1 MNNKISLLEKKIGIN
16 FKDKKLLI
24 KSLTHKSFN
33 SNNNYEKL
41 EFLGDRV
48 LGLIISKTLL
58 EIFPEDKEGSLD
70 KKLASLV
77 NRKKCCEISKKLNL
91 ENFIVTGN
99 ARSKK
104 NKIEDKIISDACE
117 ALIGA
122 IYLDQ
127 GLSSAENVQRPQPES
142 GSLQKIRVPMKLAF
156 LFLIFFSWFYLR
168 KKLRNTAGQ
177 RFPWIDWFLGIMIC
191 LYGLILLFMILGLE
205 QRRAGLMSA
214 GCVIAGVCFVLAW
227 SRKRVKSK
235 S

>member
-16 FKDKKLLI
+16 FKNKKLLI

-33 SNNNYEKL
+33 SSNNYEKL

-58 EIFPEDKEGSLD
+58 EIFPEDNEGSLD

-91 ENFIVTGN
+91 ENFVVTGN
-99 ARSKK
+99 IQAKK

-127 GLSSAENVQRPQPES
+127 GLSSAEKFILKFWKNSLNLNIKDQVDAKTKLQEYSLKKYKILPKYKLLSNTGPRHKPVFKIGVSIES
-142 GSLQKIRVPMKLAF
+142 SKIFNASGHSKKDAEQKAAA
-156 LFLIFFSWFYLR
+156 LFL
-168 KKLRNTAGQ
+168 KK
-177 RFPWIDWFLGIMIC
+177 I
-191 LYGLILLFMILGLE
+191 GL
-205 QRRAGLMSA
+205 
-214 GCVIAGVCFVLAW
+214 
-227 SRKRVKSK
+227 
-235 S
+235 

>member
-16 FKDKKLLI
+16 FKNKKLLI

-58 EIFPEDKEGSLD
+58 EIFPDDNEGSLD

-99 ARSKK
+99 KRSKK

-127 GLSSAENVQRPQPES
+127 GLSSAEKFILKFLKNSLNLSIKDQVDAKTKLQEYSLKKYKILPKYKLLSNTGPRHKPVFKIGVSIES
-142 GSLQKIRVPMKLAF
+142 SKSFNASGHSKKDAEQKAPA
-156 LFLIFFSWFYLR
+156 LFLI
-168 KKLRNTAGQ
+168 K
-177 RFPWIDWFLGIMIC
+177 I
-191 LYGLILLFMILGLE
+191 GL
-205 QRRAGLMSA
+205 
-214 GCVIAGVCFVLAW
+214 
-227 SRKRVKSK
+227 
-235 S
+235 

>member
-1 MNNKISLLEKKIGIN
+1 MNIKISLLEKKIGIN

-33 SNNNYEKL
+33 SSNNYEKL

-104 NKIEDKIISDACE
+104 NIIEDKIISDACE

-122 IYLDQ
+122 IFLDQ
-127 GLSSAENVQRPQPES
+127 GLSSVEKFILKFWKSSLNLNIKDQVDAKTKLQEYSLKKYKTLPKYKLLSSTGPRHKPVFKIGVSIDGSKIFSASGYSKKDAE
-142 GSLQKIRVPMKLAF
+142 QKA
-156 LFLIFFSWFYLR
+156 
-168 KKLRNTAGQ
+168 AA
-177 RFPWIDWFLGIMIC
+177 
-191 LYGLILLFMILGLE
+191 LILKKIGL
-205 QRRAGLMSA
+205 
-214 GCVIAGVCFVLAW
+214 
-227 SRKRVKSK
+227 
-235 S
+235 